1 MKNSLFVVI
10 STMFFSLGWF
20 GTPIQAAEVI
30 KIGCVTP
37 LSGGY
42 ANYGI
47 NSKRGLEMALEEVN
61 AKGGVNIKGKTYKFE
76 VETCD
81 DEGQSDKAVTC
92 AMKMAS
98 MYKTPLIY
106 TPASW
111 SGFPLMGFNEKMNF
125 IIMCTSQSPTFTTKG
140 NKLVIRWVSSADV
153 SMPDWVK
160 LLKKSLARSNL
171 NIQKYGVMEA
181 DSEVGKQWSEAFR
194 NQWTK
199 AGGVIVGREVVNM
212 NATDFFTALTSLIAK
227 HPDAIQL
234 CSAPDEQTAIIAEQ
248 ARSLG
253 FKGIFTT
260 TMTCDGVKLLE
271 MDKSRAADNSF
282 LESTAWGVGGT
293 LFDDLRKKYKEK
305 YKEDPVFSAG
315 LSYEGGKA
323 IALAIQKAQSL
334 EATKIEEAFPSIL
347 PLPNCMF
354 CGRDMDPKTGEI
366 FFPVYLKHVK
376 DGKLIPIKE

>member
-1 MKNSLFVVI
+1 MKTSHAVVLWV
-10 STMFFSLGWF
+10 TVLCLGLI
-20 GTPIQAAEVI
+20 GQAGFAADTI

-47 NSKRGLEMALEEVN
+47 NTKRGLEMALEEVN
-61 AKGGVNIKGKTYKFE
+61 AKGGVKIKGTTYRFE

-98 MYKTPLIY
+98 MYRTPVIY

-140 NKLVIRWVSSADV
+140 NKLVIRWVSSANT
-153 SMPDWVK
+153 SMPAWIR
-160 LLKKSLARSNL
+160 LLRKSFEKNQL
-171 NIQKYGVMEA
+171 NIKKYGVLEA

-194 NQWTK
+194 EEWTK
-199 AGGVIVGREVVNM
+199 RGGVIVGREVVNM
-212 NATDFFTALTSLIAK
+212 NATDFFTNLTSLIAK
-227 HPDAIQL
+227 GPDAIQL

-271 MDKSRAADNSF
+271 LDKSKAANNSF

-293 LFDDLRKKYKEK
+293 LFDELRKKYKDK

-315 LSYEGGKA
+315 LSYEGGRA
-323 IALAIQKAQSL
+323 IALAIEKAQSL
-334 EATKIEEAFPSIL
+334 DAAKIKEAFTSIL
-347 PLPNCMF
+347 PISSCMF
-354 CGRDMDPKTGEI
+354 CGRDMDPQTGEI
-366 FFPVYLKHVK
+366 FFPIYLKHVK
-376 DGKLIPIKE
+376 DGKLIPIRE

>member
-1 MKNSLFVVI
+1 MRKFNGLILFTVVLC
-10 STMFFSLGWF
+10 LGWT
-20 GTPIQAAEVI
+20 GKSALAADTI

-47 NSKRGLEMALEEVN
+47 NTKRGLEMALEEVN
-61 AKGGVNIKGKTYKFE
+61 TKGGVKIQGKPYRLE

-98 MYKTPLIY
+98 MHKSPVIY

-140 NKLVIRWVSSADV
+140 NKLVIRWVSSANT
-153 SMPDWVK
+153 SMPAWIK
-160 LLKKSLARSNL
+160 LLRKSFERNRLA
-171 NIQKYGVMEA
+171 IKKYGVMEA

-194 NQWTK
+194 EEWTK
-199 AGGVIVGREVVNM
+199 SGGAIVGREVVNM
-212 NATDFFTALTSLIAK
+212 NATDFFTNLTSLIAK
-227 HPDAIQL
+227 NPDAIQL

-248 ARSLG
+248 ARALG

-260 TMTCDGVKLLE
+260 SMTCDGVKLLE
-271 MDKSRAADNSF
+271 MDKSKAADNSF
-282 LESTAWGVGGT
+282 LESTAWGVGGA
-293 LFDDLRKKYKEK
+293 LFDELRKKYKEK

-315 LSYEGGKA
+315 LSYEGGRA
-323 IALAIQKAQSL
+323 IALAIEKAQSL
-334 EATKIEEAFPSIL
+334 DAVKIKEAFTSIL
-347 PLPNCMF
+347 PISNCMF

-366 FFPVYLKHVK
+366 FFPIYLKHVK